1 MPLCRRSVRTLT
13 SIAALTLTLVVGTAT
28 AAAPAGTCTLRV
40 QSHGTSGFRSGLTA
54 GSCVNPSL
62 RTGVDDIAAGNSTG
76 KADFTV
82 FSGADCTGTVLAQA
96 TGEAFFVPPIDIGSV
111 RIDSCP

>member
-1 MPLCRRSVRTLT
+1 M
-13 SIAALTLTLVVGTAT
+13 
-28 AAAPAGTCTLRV
+28 RV
-40 QSHGTSGFRSGLTA
+40 QSHGTSSFRSGLTA

-62 RTGVDDIAAGNSTG
+62 RTDVDNIAAGNSTG

-82 FSGADCTGTVLAQA
+82 FSGSNCTGTVLAQA
-96 TGEAFFVPPIDIGSV
+96 LGEAFFVPPIDIGSV